1 MALEYTDMRD
11 VPLISLLLWLYRRL
25 GVAAVALVPV
35 CAPSSVRHVI
45 PIIIVAV
52 CVSDHVIGLL
62 VGLQL

>member
-11 VPLISLLLWLYRRL
+11 VPLRSLLLWLYRRL

-45 PIIIVAV
+45 PIVIVAV
-52 CVSDHVIGLL
+52 
-62 VGLQL
+62 